1 MVKGVADEEIA
12 LLRARLEASELR
24 HEVKELR
31 SVVAQYQRELKE
43 SNTLLLKQ
51 RLPPRPHTN
60 STEKQ
65 LIAAGQ
71 LWKCAGGEDCPLK
84 RLTPGGV
91 LDQSLYIIDHDL
103 PWSASGKHVGNRR
116 ALCVWC
122 ESVKTR
128 REVAEGRHRP
138 ASSGEESEEG

>member
-1 MVKGVADEEIA
+1 MADEEIA
-12 LLRARLEASELR
+12 LLRAKLEASELR

-51 RLPPRPHTN
+51 RLPPRSHTN

-71 LWKCAGGEDCPLK
+71 FWKCAGGEDCPLK
-84 RLTPGGV
+84 RLTLQGAFSIRV
-91 LDQSLYIIDHDL
+91 CIH
-103 PWSASGKHVGNRR
+103 
-116 ALCVWC
+116 
-122 ESVKTR
+122 
-128 REVAEGRHRP
+128 HR
-138 ASSGEESEEG
+138 S

>member
-1 MVKGVADEEIA
+1 MADEEIA
-12 LLRARLEASELR
+12 LLRAKLEASELR

-51 RLPPRPHTN
+51 RLPPRQHTN

-71 LWKCAGGEDCPLK
+71 LWKCAGG
-84 RLTPGGV
+84 GG
-91 LDQSLYIIDHDL
+91 L
-103 PWSASGKHVGNRR
+103 SAQEADARGRVRS
-116 ALCVWC
+116 
-122 ESVKTR
+122 ESVHYR
-128 REVAEGRHRP
+128 
-138 ASSGEESEEG
+138 S

>member
-1 MVKGVADEEIA
+1 MAEEEIA
-12 LLRARLEASELR
+12 LLRARLEAIEPR

-65 LIAAGQ
+65 LN
-71 LWKCAGGEDCPLK
+71 
-84 RLTPGGV
+84 
-91 LDQSLYIIDHDL
+91 DQIV
-103 PWSASGKHVGNRR
+103 VG
-116 ALCVWC
+116 C
-122 ESVKTR
+122 ESAHVTAMMDPC
-128 REVAEGRHRP
+128 RECGGGDDEGLILLCDVCDGVVSVLHKSHGSLSFLFMSGSG
-138 ASSGEESEEG
+138 SSFP